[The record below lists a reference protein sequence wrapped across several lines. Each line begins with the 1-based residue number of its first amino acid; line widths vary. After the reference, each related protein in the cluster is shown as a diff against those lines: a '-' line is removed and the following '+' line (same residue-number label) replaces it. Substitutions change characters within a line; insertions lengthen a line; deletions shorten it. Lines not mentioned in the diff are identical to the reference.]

1 MTGSYSQIRSKKK
14 KNYGYNE
21 FAFILITLLAPHRF
35 NNPTR
40 KTDEAT
46 KVLIILVF

>member
-1 MTGSYSQIRSKKK
+1 MTGSYSQIRSIK
-14 KNYGYNE
+14 KNYGHYE